1 MGGREEKTREE
12 KKKNCESERA
22 LDYFIII
29 SSVSFSNEHSFKF
42 FHRHLPCSLVRQHLQ
57 RSRPPSLRA
66 LSSQLFSS
74 TSSFFLASTPLGG
87 SRERERRLEEEEK
100 EREKKRERRER
111 VAAKMSRDGERRK
124 KGKKRGRKN
133 EGGDGKE
140 VRGRGGY
147 KDKYQRYDEDQ
158 RGGAGAAERVQLVSD
173 DMQQYV
179 SLEGGGGERKKICN
193 SRLVL
198 LSFRFI
204 LSFLTKQ
211 NKTFFSCF
219 LICLFCFIHLSTT
232 SISIQLYRLSA

>member
-1 MGGREEKTREE
+1 MLFGSPT
-12 KKKNCESERA
+12 
-22 LDYFIII
+22 
-29 SSVSFSNEHSFKF
+29 SSTLASAIVAGS
-42 FHRHLPCSLVRQHLQ
+42 
-57 RSRPPSLRA
+57 
-66 LSSQLFSS
+66 LFS
-74 TSSFFLASTPLGG
+74 TLLFHFFFLSGIHSTGRI
-87 SRERERRLEEEEK
+87 SREREKTGRRRRREREE
-100 EREKKRERRER
+100 EREKER

-198 LSFRFI
+198 LFFRFI

-219 LICLFCFIHLSTT
+219 LICLFCFIRLSTT

>member
-1 MGGREEKTREE
+1 MLFGSPT
-12 KKKNCESERA
+12 
-22 LDYFIII
+22 
-29 SSVSFSNEHSFKF
+29 SSTLASAIVAGS
-42 FHRHLPCSLVRQHLQ
+42 
-57 RSRPPSLRA
+57 
-66 LSSQLFSS
+66 LFS
-74 TSSFFLASTPLGG
+74 TLLFHFFFLSGIHSTGRI
-87 SRERERRLEEEEK
+87 SREREKTGRR
-100 EREKKRERRER
+100 RRRER

>member
-1 MGGREEKTREE
+1 MLFGSPT
-12 KKKNCESERA
+12 
-22 LDYFIII
+22 
-29 SSVSFSNEHSFKF
+29 SSTLASAIVAGS
-42 FHRHLPCSLVRQHLQ
+42 
-57 RSRPPSLRA
+57 
-66 LSSQLFSS
+66 LFS
-74 TSSFFLASTPLGG
+74 TLLFHFFFLSGIHSTGRI
-87 SRERERRLEEEEK
+87 SREREKTGRRRRR

-179 SLEGGGGERKKICN
+179 SLEGGGGERKKN
-193 SRLVL
+193 LQQPTGAPL
-198 LSFRFI
+198 LSFYPF
-204 LSFLTKQ
+204 LS
-211 NKTFFSCF
+211 
-219 LICLFCFIHLSTT
+219 H
-232 SISIQLYRLSA
+232 